1 MELQMFSGAHY
12 EKLHEEESILFGC
25 FVYLIFAFVFLLNM
39 LIAQLSCA
47 YDSVYNDM
55 VGYARL
61 KRIRIIVESMPGVPQ
76 KRWEKF
82 TALMRFD
89 QRIEFNEGD
98 VGLANGVATTEA

>member
-1 MELQMFSGAHY
+1 MGNSGEQY
-12 EKLHEEESILFGC
+12 ETLKDEVSILYGC
-25 FVYLIFAFVFLLNM
+25 FVYLVVAFIFLLNM

-61 KRIRIIVESMPGVPQ
+61 KRIRIVVESMPGVGP
-76 KRWEKF
+76 KRWARWTQSLGFE
-82 TALMRFD
+82 

-98 VGLANGVATTEA
+98 VGLAN